1 MKSEKASS
9 LCALLVLIAVL
20 GQRPLN
26 AQKPLS
32 VSDDLLLNTMENELH
47 RGQSELAKQ
56 DPAPY
61 FTSYNVTDGETL
73 VILGAQGGVLTS
85 SRSRQRTADVSMRI
99 GTPALDNTHDKERT
113 SGITS
118 GQLPETDDPD
128 AIARV
133 LWKLT
138 YEQYRKAR

>member
-32 VSDDLLLNTMENELH
+32 VSDDLLLTTMENELH

-85 SRSRQRTADVSMRI
+85 SHTHRRSADVSMRI
-99 GTPALDNTHDKERT
+99 GAPTLENPH
-113 SGITS
+113 G
-118 GQLPETDDPD
+118 
-128 AIARV
+128 
-133 LWKLT
+133 
-138 YEQYRKAR
+138 